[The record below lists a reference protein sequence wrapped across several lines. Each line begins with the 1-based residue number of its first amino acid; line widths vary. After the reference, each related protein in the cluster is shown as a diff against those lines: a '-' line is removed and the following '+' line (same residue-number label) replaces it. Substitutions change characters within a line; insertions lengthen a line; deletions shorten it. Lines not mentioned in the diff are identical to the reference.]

1 MVEGVI
7 EIHQQRFYL
16 MMPMGKSRNKD
27 TTTTTTTTTTVD
39 HPHVDCFFVA
49 CPRLAPRGRKLLQ
62 MGVMLKY
69 RQEIRT
75 VGTAV

>member
-16 MMPMGKSRNKD
+16 MMLMGKSRNKD
-27 TTTTTTTTTTVD
+27 TTTTTVD

-49 CPRLAPRGRKLLQ
+49 CPRMAPRGRKLLQ
-62 MGVMLKY
+62 MGVMMKY
-69 RQEIRT
+69 KHEIRT
-75 VGTAV
+75 VGSAV

>member
-7 EIHQQRFYL
+7 EIHQHRFYL
-16 MMPMGKSRNKD
+16 MMSIGKSRNKD
-27 TTTTTTTTTTVD
+27 TTTTVD
-39 HPHVDCFFVA
+39 HPHVDCFFLA
-49 CPRLAPRGRKLLQ
+49 CPRMAPLGRKLLQ

-69 RQEIRT
+69 KNEIRT

>member
-16 MMPMGKSRNKD
+16 MMSMGKSRNKD
-27 TTTTTTTTTTVD
+27 TTTTTTTVD

-49 CPRLAPRGRKLLQ
+49 CPRMAPRGRKLLQ

-69 RQEIRT
+69 KHEMRT